1 MAMKLEDLKIRYPEL
16 LPDNACSSFMPAG
29 WLPLFAQLCRD
40 IDDTAARL
48 GIKRSD
54 KAYPKIVQY
63 KEKFSEMRVYVN
75 CEHNNELFKAVLKLT
90 GMAGTESE
98 KICSKCGAPAVWR
111 NEAYVRNYCDPC
123 EADFQ
128 RKLKA
133 REQ

>member
-54 KAYPKIVQY
+54 KAYPRVVQF
-63 KEKFSEMRVYVN
+63 KEKFSEMRVYVDCSN
-75 CEHNNELFKAVLKLT
+75 KDLLEEIWRLTNEA
-90 GMAGTESE
+90 AHQSR
-98 KICSKCGAPAVWR
+98 KICSECGAPGIMR
-111 NEAYVRNYCDPC
+111 DGPYIRNYCEPC
-123 EADFQ
+123 EQAYQ
-128 RKLKA
+128 KERS
-133 REQ
+133 R